1 MVIKGKCYLDFEGK
15 YDFSIF
21 EYNFLLIKIEE
32 CVLLILF
39 MYFFLKKR
47 LVLFRFNIFFDIF
60 DNLFFDV

>member
-1 MVIKGKCYLDFEGK
+1 MVIKGKCYLDFERK

-39 MYFFLKKR
+39 MYFFLKK
-47 LVLFRFNIFFDIF
+47 D
-60 DNLFFDV
+60 